1 MKTSPRWFPVI
12 LLFVIALASY
22 AAVPEAA
29 TKLGPNS
36 FGLTYTPMPNSFK
49 FKPKATI
56 NGWVRQ
62 NDTKAMIQHGW
73 ELWGGLTTMISQN
86 VDGKPVKVPIFETW
100 VDESTVFPSPTTQA
114 VVAPTT
120 VAPGTKAR
128 KFSLPRQVQQ
138 ELLRTQ
144 ATAFKT
150 FEVVSVKYT
159 KEIYDHVQKNGY
171 YKTAT
176 METLNASWDKKGTPL
191 ANRVVVPFPNTSIM
205 LKPTYQVVSGS
216 AVTTLTYWTG
226 PTDSS
231 NPSSPD
237 PGAWNKKMLVVPP
250 GVAKPDGS
258 DLPLVGIDQ
267 FYSIKLNKEEAKAIT
282 SLGQGTANEGDYALL
297 VAMHVS
303 SREIDN
309 WTWQTF
315 WWSFDKPAIPKSQP
329 PVALPF
335 DHYNIAVG
343 YSYTTGP
350 DSPEGLNVVCYNPY
364 LEAGFSNKTFP
375 VTPGQLGIESNCM
388 SCHRTAAWPP
398 PSYVTDQPGFR
409 YFTGNGLIKPGDNY
423 FKGMTKVDFVWGFAV
438 DVNPPGPAPSPSP

>member
-1 MKTSPRWFPVI
+1 MN
-12 LLFVIALASY
+12 
-22 AAVPEAA
+22 
-29 TKLGPNS
+29 G
-36 FGLTYTPMPNSFK
+36 FGLTYTPMPPAFK
-49 FKPKATI
+49 FQPAATI
-56 NGWVRQ
+56 NGWVKQ
-62 NDTKAMIQHGW
+62 NDSKAMIQHGW
-73 ELWGGLTTMISQN
+73 DLWGGLTSMTSQM
-86 VDGKPVKVPIFETW
+86 VDGKPMKFPIFETW
-100 VDESTVFPSPTTQA
+100 VDESTIFPSPTTQTA
-114 VVAPTT
+114 VVPAA

-128 KFSLPRQVQQ
+128 KFSLPRQLPQV
-138 ELLRTQ
+138 RT
-144 ATAFKT
+144 TAAALKT
-150 FEVVSVKYT
+150 FMVVSVKYT

-176 METLNASWDKKGTPL
+176 MEALNASWDKKGTPL
-191 ANRVVVPFPNTSIM
+191 ADRVVLPFPTPSIM

-216 AVTTLTYWTG
+216 APTTLTYWTG

-231 NPSSPD
+231 NPSAPD
-237 PGAWNKKMLVVPP
+237 PGSWNKKMLVVPP
-250 GVAKPDGS
+250 GVAKPAGS
-258 DLPLVGIDQ
+258 DPPLVGIDQ

-329 PVALPF
+329 PVAAPF

-343 YSYTTGP
+343 YSFTTGP

-364 LEAGFSNKTFP
+364 LEAEFSQKTFP
-375 VTPGQLGIESNCM
+375 VTQGQLGIESNCM

-398 PSYVTDQPGFR
+398 PSYVTDQQGFR
-409 YFTGNGLIKPGDNY
+409 YFTGNGLIKPGDSY

-438 DVNPPGPAPSPSP
+438 DVNSPAASPSPTPTP